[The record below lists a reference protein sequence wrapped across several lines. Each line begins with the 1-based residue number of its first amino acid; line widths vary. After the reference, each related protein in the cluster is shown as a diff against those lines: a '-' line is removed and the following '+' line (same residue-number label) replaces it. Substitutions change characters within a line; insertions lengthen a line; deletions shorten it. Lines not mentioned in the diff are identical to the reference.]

1 MKKLLTLWRALWS
14 GEETT
19 RDERT
24 KEVLRSTWL
33 LVLGVGCLLLLGV
46 TVYYLVQQEVNRTQL
61 AAGITAIMALLAGGL
76 GLSCCFRG
84 VLRVADRWSGRLVV
98 LAGVLSMAVHWG
110 MLVPVRQYFHSSIFF
125 VDFLLIGAVVFYLLC
140 NGAYCAYETLWS
152 EREAAQNAADT
163 AEMEDSD
170 DTFSEKMEAEN
181 PGNAVNG
188 MRRTDGEIRAV
199 NTAEMPDADLLEQLA
214 IRFFRKKRGVVWM
227 LFAAAIVFPAWLQKE
242 VFSDQVMGQVQR
254 QYEISEEAARTP
266 EYQELEALAWKWQNQ
281 LNGDYA
287 LVSRGTLR
295 AKFFREEN
303 PSYAD
308 GGCLYLKTDEM
319 QMRIGFADGELVQ
332 SEYTLPDEEDYLRA
346 NYLYHNGSWE
356 REEDIEA
363 AQHHQDPAYPVSLWD
378 YALEDM
384 TGWTVEISPLW
395 MKDNVEVTTRDG
407 MMIYRYAY
415 SEEYLKELTKDLGKD
430 EQSSWMVVE
439 ALEMTADAD
448 GNPVACTWELR
459 HKAEGTKELTTE
471 RLTGQFLPDVD
482 VAGLQEEMCA
492 SGPYVPEEAQKIW
505 EEEK

>member
-1 MKKLLTLWRALWS
+1 MKKFLTLWRALWS

-24 KEVLRSTWL
+24 KEELRSTWL

-46 TVYYLVQQEVNRTQL
+46 TVFYLVQQDVNRSQL
-61 AAGITAIMALLAGGL
+61 AAGITGIVALLAGGL

-84 VLRVADRWSGRLVV
+84 ILSVADRWSGRLVV

-140 NGAYCAYETLWS
+140 NGAYCAYETLWR
-152 EREAAQNAADT
+152 EREAAQEAA
-163 AEMEDSD
+163 EVE
-170 DTFSEKMEAEN
+170 
-181 PGNAVNG
+181 
-188 MRRTDGEIRAV
+188 
-199 NTAEMPDADLLEQLA
+199 DADFLERQAL
-214 IRFFRKKRGVVWM
+214 RHFRKKRTICVI
-227 LFAAAIVFPAWLQKE
+227 LFLLAVAVPALLQSV
-242 VFSDQVMGQVQR
+242 VFSNRVMGQAQR
-254 QYEISEEAARTP
+254 QYEIREEAARTP
-266 EYQELEALAWKWQNQ
+266 EYQELEALIEKWQQ
-281 LNGDYA
+281 ELDGDYA
-287 LVSRGTLR
+287 LVSRGELR
-295 AKFFREEN
+295 AKFFTGEN

-395 MKDNVEVTTRDG
+395 MKDNVEVTMRDG
-407 MMIYRYAY
+407 MTVYRYAY
-415 SEEYLKELTKDLGKD
+415 SEAYLNELTKDLGKD
-430 EQSSWMVVE
+430 EQSNWMVVE

-459 HKAEGTKELTTE
+459 HKAEGTKELATE

-492 SGPYVPEEAQKIW
+492 SGPYVPEEARKMW
-505 EEEK
+505 EAEK